1 MLASKTRGRRDP
13 QPNGPKID
21 ANQNEMEG
29 SPAAVL
35 EKDLDYPDSNIA
47 TADAIGTS
55 VATEDSVPPDG
66 GYGWVCCI
74 AFTCINGATWGNL
87 ASYGVYLSY
96 YINNNDYGGTPLAYS
111 FIGGINFAAA
121 MLSAPVVNVMTRR
134 FGTQGPMLLGCM
146 LWLAGWL
153 CASWSHLY
161 YQLFLS
167 QGLLVGLG
175 AGLVWLPAAPILP
188 QW

>member
-1 MLASKTRGRRDP
+1 MHLRPFSTTSQRSARTNTAQDSESPISDIHNEVKSDP
-13 QPNGPKID
+13 
-21 ANQNEMEG
+21 
-29 SPAAVL
+29 
-35 EKDLDYPDSNIA
+35 EKDLQDSSA
-47 TADAIGTS
+47 AV
-55 VATEDSVPPDG
+55 VATPPTDDSVPPDG
-66 GYGWVCCI
+66 GYGWICCI

-87 ASYGVYLSY
+87 ASYGTFLSY
-96 YINNNDYGGTPLAYS
+96 YINHDEYGGTPLAYS

-121 MLSAPVVNVMTRR
+121 MLSAPGVNILTRK
-134 FGTQGPMLLGCM
+134 FGTRAPMFLGCV

-153 CASWSHLY
+153 CASFSHLY

-175 AGLVWLPAAPILP
+175 AGLIWLPAAPIIP